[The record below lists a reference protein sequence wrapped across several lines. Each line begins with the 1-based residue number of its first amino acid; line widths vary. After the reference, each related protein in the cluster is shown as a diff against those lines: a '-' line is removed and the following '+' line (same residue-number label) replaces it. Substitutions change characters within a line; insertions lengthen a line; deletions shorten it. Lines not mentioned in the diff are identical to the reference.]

1 MPRSLSKDRHN
12 SREGTS
18 ALHTGYASFFKQTSD
33 ISHAKEQAHCTLCM
47 PRFLS
52 KDTSQATKFPSP
64 LNEMHLSTRQLH
76 PSTRIGRYWTT
87 LKGLLGIE

>member
-1 MPRSLSKDRHN
+1 MRLISSV
-12 SREGTS
+12 
-18 ALHTGYASFFKQTSD
+18 KQRSD
-33 ISHAKEQAHCTLCM
+33 ISLAKEQERYTLCM
-47 PRFLS
+47 PRSLS